1 MFNLVL
7 KFSTHGL
14 LVLIFGTSHLFGKI
28 NENKKNKNISSQN
41 DKWIAI
47 DKLQHFSYSC
57 FISFGTQYIL
67 VNKLDLI
74 EGKAVPISSL
84 LSLSAGILKEIND
97 KRGGSYFSYKDM
109 VANGIGILTA
119 GIIINFEP
127 D

>member
-1 MFNLVL
+1 MSNLVL
-7 KFSTHGL
+7 KFSTHVL

-28 NENKKNKNISSQN
+28 NENKKNKNIPSQN

-47 DKLQHFSYSC
+47 DKLQHFTYSC

-67 VNKLDLI
+67 VNKLDLM
-74 EGKAVPISSL
+74 ESKAVPISSL
-84 LSLSAGILKEIND
+84 LSLSAGTLKEIND

-119 GIIINFEP
+119 VIIINFEP

>member
-1 MFNLVL
+1 M
-7 KFSTHGL
+7 HRL
-14 LVLIFGTSHLFGKI
+14 LVFIFVTSHLFGKI
-28 NENKKNKNISSQN
+28 NENKKYKTVPSQN
-41 DKWIAI
+41 DKWMAI
-47 DKLQHFSYSC
+47 DKLQHFTYSC

-109 VANGIGILTA
+109 VANGLGILTA
-119 GIIINFEP
+119 IIIINFEP

>member
-1 MFNLVL
+1 MFDLVL
-7 KFSTHGL
+7 KISTHGL
-14 LVLIFGTSHLFGKI
+14 LVYMFCTSNLFGKI
-28 NENKKNKNISSQN
+28 NENKKNKNIPFQN

-67 VNKLDLI
+67 VNKLDHR
-74 EGKAVPISSL
+74 EGKALPISSL

>member
-1 MFNLVL
+1 MFDLAL
-7 KFSTHGL
+7 KIFAHGL
-14 LVLIFGTSHLFGKI
+14 LVFIFGTSHLFGKI

-57 FISFGTQYIL
+57 FLSFGTQYIL

>member
-1 MFNLVL
+1 MFDLPL
-7 KFSTHGL
+7 KIFAHGL
-14 LVLIFGTSHLFGKI
+14 LVFIFGTSHLFGKI
-28 NENKKNKNISSQN
+28 NENKKNKNIPSQN

-57 FISFGTQYIL
+57 FLSFGTQYIL
-67 VNKLDLI
+67 VNKLDHR
-74 EGKAVPISSL
+74 EDKALPFSSL

>member
-14 LVLIFGTSHLFGKI
+14 LVIIIGISHLFGKI
-28 NENKKNKNISSQN
+28 NENKKNKNIPSQN

-57 FISFGTQYIL
+57 FLSFGTQYVL
-67 VNKLDLI
+67 VNKLDLR
-74 EGKAVPISSL
+74 EGKAVPMSSL

-119 GIIINFEP
+119 VIIINFEP

>member
-1 MFNLVL
+1 MSNLVL
-7 KFSTHGL
+7 KLSMHRL
-14 LVLIFGTSHLFGKI
+14 LVFIFVTSHLFGKI
-28 NENKKNKNISSQN
+28 NGNKKYKTIPSQN

-47 DKLQHFSYSC
+47 DKLQHFTYSC

-119 GIIINFEP
+119 VIIINFEP

>member
-1 MFNLVL
+1 MFVLVL
-7 KFSTHGL
+7 KFFTHGL
-14 LVLIFGTSHLFGKI
+14 LVYMFCTSNLFGKI
-28 NENKKNKNISSQN
+28 NENKKNKNIPFQN

-47 DKLQHFSYSC
+47 DKLQHFTYSC

-119 GIIINFEP
+119 VIIINFEP

>member
-1 MFNLVL
+1 MYDLVL
-7 KFSTHGL
+7 KISTHL
-14 LVLIFGTSHLFGKI
+14 LLFCMFCTSHLFGKI
-28 NENKKNKNISSQN
+28 NENKKNKNIQFQN

-67 VNKLDLI
+67 VNKLDHR
-74 EGKAVPISSL
+74 EGKALPISSL

-109 VANGIGILTA
+109 VANGIGIFAA

>member
-1 MFNLVL
+1 MFDLAL
-7 KFSTHGL
+7 KIFTHGL
-14 LVLIFGTSHLFGKI
+14 LVFIFGTYHLFGKI
-28 NENKKNKNISSQN
+28 NENKKNKNIPSQN

-57 FISFGTQYIL
+57 FLSFGTQYIL
-67 VNKLDLI
+67 VNKLDHR
-74 EGKAVPISSL
+74 EGKALPFSSL

>member
-1 MFNLVL
+1 MP
-7 KFSTHGL
+7 
-14 LVLIFGTSHLFGKI
+14 
-28 NENKKNKNISSQN
+28 SQN
-41 DKWIAI
+41 DKWMAI
-47 DKLQHFSYSC
+47 DKLQHFTYSC

-109 VANGIGILTA
+109 VANGLGILTA
-119 GIIINFEP
+119 IIIFNFEP

>member
-28 NENKKNKNISSQN
+28 NENKKNKNIPSQN

-57 FISFGTQYIL
+57 FLSFGTQYVL
-67 VNKLDLI
+67 VNKLDLR
-74 EGKAVPISSL
+74 EGKAVPMSSL

>member
-1 MFNLVL
+1 MFDLAL
-7 KFSTHGL
+7 KIFAHGL
-14 LVLIFGTSHLFGKI
+14 LVFIFGTSHLFGKI

-57 FISFGTQYIL
+57 FLSFGTQYIL
-67 VNKLDLI
+67 VNKLDHR
-74 EGKAVPISSL
+74 EGKALPFSSL